1 MELRWSGAHLRQ
13 NRART
18 AAHSARERQKSW
30 KVSDRGIGYRMAHR
44 NLPGRH
50 RHCTISPRR
59 MVATGLPSTGRAENC
74 YVTAGSRSTQRK
86 PHEPARF
93 ISSPTIPA
101 LVTAAG
107 DRASMRFPEFSANKS
122 AIRTRAGPTPRLH
135 RNFGMLV
142 CRRSPPSS
150 RKCRD

>member
-1 MELRWSGAHLRQ
+1 VELRWSGAHLRQ

-59 MVATGLPSTGRAENC
+59 MVATGLPSTGRAEKEAALEAANLTDDLAAC
-74 YVTAGSRSTQRK
+74 TVRCDR
-86 PHEPARF
+86 
-93 ISSPTIPA
+93 IS
-101 LVTAAG
+101 LQ
-107 DRASMRFPEFSANKS
+107 RASMRWKITFNSLWNL
-122 AIRTRAGPTPRLH
+122 G
-135 RNFGMLV
+135 NVG
-142 CRRSPPSS
+142 
-150 RKCRD
+150 